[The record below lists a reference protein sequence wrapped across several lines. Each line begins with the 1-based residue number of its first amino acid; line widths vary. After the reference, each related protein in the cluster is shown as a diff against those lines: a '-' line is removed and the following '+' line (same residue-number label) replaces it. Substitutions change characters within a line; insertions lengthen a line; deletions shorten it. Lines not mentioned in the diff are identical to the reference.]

1 MLRFFN
7 LKIGKRRDLLSGR
20 RFLILTKTQ
29 LKKYNLLSVSSTE
42 IFTQQQKKIC
52 KYFTKRSKLQHCFR
66 IKKRTQ
72 PLLKEI
78 LVARGSYM
86 PQFQET
92 QYIIQK
98 INNEKLKNVLSYHNT
113 SKNQLEY
120 MLLIALSVNFY
131 RNMFCCTGQF

>member
-1 MLRFFN
+1 MLRFSN

-20 RFLILTKTQ
+20 RFLILTKIQ
-29 LKKYNLLSVSSTE
+29 PKKYNLLSVSSTE

-52 KYFTKRSKLQHCFR
+52 KYFTKRSKHCIR
-66 IKKRTQ
+66 IKKTTQ

-98 INNEKLKNVLSYHNT
+98 INNEKLKNVLSYHNS

-120 MLLIALSVNFY
+120 MFLIALSVNFY
-131 RNMFCCTGQF
+131 RNMFCCTCQF